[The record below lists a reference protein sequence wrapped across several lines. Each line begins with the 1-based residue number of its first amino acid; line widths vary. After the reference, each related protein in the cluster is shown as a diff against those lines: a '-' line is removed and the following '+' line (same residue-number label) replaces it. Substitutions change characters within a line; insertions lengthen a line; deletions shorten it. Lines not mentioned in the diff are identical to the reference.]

1 MQIIK
6 NNKSSLILL
15 LSMLIGGILGIV
27 LGDRAS
33 IFTPLANTF
42 LNLLFVSIVPMIGL
56 SIISSITSMKSGKTL
71 GKILIVMFV
80 IFLLT
85 GLFAGGYMLV
95 FTKIF
100 DPAKNTTLSFKEAF
114 DPGEAKLDVLGMI
127 TVDDFYKLLSKENL
141 MALIVF
147 SIISG
152 LALISVREEAK
163 GLIKLVEEGMVLVN
177 KIISYIMKLAPIG
190 IGSYFASI
198 TGEQGSKL
206 FGPLGR
212 TIVIFFVAGFIY
224 FFLVNTIIS
233 FIARGKDGVKTFWNN
248 IWPPFITSF
257 ATSSSAA
264 ALPLNLQAG
273 EKMGLREEVN
283 NIVLPLG
290 ANLHK
295 DGTVMIQIIKITL
308 LCGILGIKLDGQ
320 SLVIAILVSYIA
332 ATVCGAVPGGGYTA
346 EILLI
351 SSFGFPQATIPIMVL
366 ISTVV
371 DSIATAINTTTD
383 VSVAMLVEKYVKE
396 S

>member
-6 NNKSSLILL
+6 SNKSSLILL
-15 LSMLIGGILGIV
+15 LSMLIGGIVGIALGE
-27 LGDRAS
+27 RAI

-42 LNLLFVSIVPMIGL
+42 LNLLFVSIVPMIAL

-71 GKILIVMFV
+71 GKILLVMFI

-100 DPAKNTTLSFKEAF
+100 DPAKGTDLVFKDAF
-114 DPGEAKLDVLGMI
+114 DPGEAKLDVLAML

-147 SIISG
+147 SIITG
-152 LALISVREEAK
+152 LALISVRDEAG
-163 GLIKLVEEGMVLVN
+163 GLIRLVDQGMVLVN
-177 KIISYIMKLAPIG
+177 KIISYIMKFAPIG
-190 IGSYFASI
+190 IGAYFASI

-212 TIVIFFVAGFIY
+212 TIVIFFIAGFIY
-224 FFLVNTIIS
+224 FFLVNTIMT
-233 FIARGKDGVKTFWNN
+233 FIARGREGVSIFWKNT
-248 IWPPFITSF
+248 WPPFITAF

-264 ALPLNLQAG
+264 ALPLNLTAG
-273 EKMGLREEVN
+273 EKMGIREDVN

-308 LCGILGIKLDGQ
+308 LCGILGIDLSFN
-320 SLVIAILVSYIA
+320 SLIIAILVSYIA

-383 VSVAMLVEKYVKE
+383 ISAAMLVEKYVKE